1 MKGQEQPS
9 GRRGAVR
16 ISLGVGPE
24 RERQVLELFNQAAL
38 KRFAH
43 LGEEHSAFYACSRA
57 LPHFEAV
64 ERAWQKAVISY
75 FKSTRIRHRDRS
87 LDHWILSCWTHH
99 GLWALRNEERRLL
112 LGIWLERIV
121 PGARARRSFKALS
134 GADALR
140 MRIVRLGLI
149 GWGAFPQT
157 YPEAPLRC
165 DPLTRRL
172 WVAAPW
178 QAMWA
183 CVPSTKKVG

>member
-1 MKGQEQPS
+1 VTPEQEHHLLAVFD
-9 GRRGAVR
+9 GAARR
-16 ISLGVGPE
+16 
-24 RERQVLELFNQAAL
+24 
-38 KRFAH
+38 RFAC
-43 LGEEHSAFYACSRA
+43 LGDEFSAFFAATRL
-57 LPHFEAV
+57 LPHFDTV
-64 ERAWQKAVISY
+64 EKARVKAVIDYHLSCAQ
-75 FKSTRIRHRDRS
+75 KPNRNTDRS
-87 LDHWILSCWTHH
+87 LDIWILSCWTHH